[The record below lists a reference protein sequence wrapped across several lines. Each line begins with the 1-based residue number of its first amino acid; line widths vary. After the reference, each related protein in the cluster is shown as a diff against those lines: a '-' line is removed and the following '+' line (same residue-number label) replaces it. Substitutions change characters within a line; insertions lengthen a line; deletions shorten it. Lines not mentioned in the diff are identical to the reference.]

1 MRLIKLLFAIA
12 FMTVASSFFY
22 SCKKESPCEG
32 CRDRNK
38 PPVANAG
45 PNHVITSPTDS
56 ISLDGSASNDPDG
69 MISEWLWT
77 KISGPASFNIVHAHD
92 SVTKVKNLVAGVY
105 RFELKVTDDG
115 GLIAKDTVQVTAN
128 NLANR
133 PPVAN
138 AGADTSI
145 ALPANSVTL
154 DGSGSTDPDNNITT
168 YTWTKISG
176 PSSFNI
182 SNSNA
187 IQTQVINLIEGIY
200 RFELKVI
207 DAGGL
212 FSKDTVQVTVTAASD
227 CNDSNRPEITVRL
240 TPIGI
245 LSKSRH
251 GMAIAAAGNKIVFAG
266 GDGSLDCP
274 ECWGS
279 PRVDI
284 YDLTNNTWSTA
295 ELSEGRWSI
304 GAVAADNKIFFAGG
318 QWGDGAFDSYY
329 TNVDIFDA
337 SSNTWKVVHL
347 SEPRAYISAGAVG
360 DQVFFA
366 GGEKNM
372 NYETSPNVDIYDIA
386 TGSFSYGYLSEP
398 RAHVSAVTVNNKIY
412 FAGGEG
418 NNRWY
423 NNPSNKI
430 DIFDNTTRVWS
441 TSSLSEPMNLLT
453 GITMADKIYWA
464 SGCTIEIKDI
474 DTWSSSIAHPYKR
487 ASWFI
492 QSVSKDNFILFL
504 GGYRGSI
511 NFPTRENKIDIY
523 NTATNTWSIGVLPVS
538 IESAISY
545 NNEVYVTDGVKV
557 YKLEF

>member
-1 MRLIKLLFAIA
+1 MQKIFVFL
-12 FMTVASSFFY
+12 SFFTAVIVA
-22 SCKKESPCEG
+22 SCKKENSCEACG
-32 CRDRNK
+32 DNNK
-38 PPVANAG
+38 SPVAIAG
-45 PNHVITSPTDS
+45 PDQVITLPTDS
-56 ISLDGSASNDPDG
+56 ISLDGSASSDPDG
-69 MISEWLWT
+69 TISEWLWT
-77 KISGPASFNIVHAHD
+77 KISGSASFNIV
-92 SVTKVKNLVAGVY
+92 SSTKPKTVAKNLAAGTY
-105 RFELKVTDDG
+105 KFQLTVTDDKG
-115 GLIAKDTVQVTAN
+115 KSAKDTIIVTVDSDPTHA
-128 NLANR
+128 
-133 PPVAN
+133 PVAN
-138 AGADTSI
+138 AGADQII
-145 ALPANSVTL
+145 ALPTNAVTL
-154 DGSGSTDPDNNITT
+154 DGSSSSDPDNNITS
-168 YTWTKISG
+168 YQWTKISG

-251 GMAIAAAGNKIVFAG
+251 GMSIAAAGNKIVFAG
-266 GDGSLDCP
+266 GAWSLDCP

-279 PRVDI
+279 SRADI

-304 GAVAADNKIFFAGG
+304 GSVAAGNKIFFAGG

-329 TNVDIFDA
+329 TNVDIYDA

-347 SEPRAYISAGAVG
+347 SEPRAYISAGAAG

-372 NYETSPNVDIYDIA
+372 NYETSANVDIYDIA

-545 NNEVYVTDGVKV
+545 NNEVYVTDGVKA